1 MNHKAHYLLFYSK
14 MLLLKIL
21 LSVPESITKG
31 MNVKLTLL
39 SISCEL
45 KIILQLKKIKY
56 ACHCTFVQESHYL
69 KCFLRV

>member
-45 KIILQLKKIKY
+45 KIILQ
-56 ACHCTFVQESHYL
+56 
-69 KCFLRV
+69 